1 MNRMQS
7 HLTEKTR
14 RALRRLSALLLACGL
29 CVPLLMFSG
38 SAAGS
43 SKVNVLA
50 DSTVKLWEWSRV
62 YTQGDL
68 PEGNFEVMLL
78 FEDTGGNKFM
88 VDGNSI
94 YKDSWWDNNGLW
106 FDFYG
111 VSLPRG
117 VVFGNDVCLTLEP
130 VSHMRMSY
138 VGRNKKNQGPKEYNW
153 YADGIPGRI
162 GHLVPTR
169 FNKYFVAEGSEQY
182 LEKYSDFC
190 VQTSEIAFSD
200 GYPKSG
206 RVMLYDEIGGVN
218 DCPVFVEGNLVYAR
232 NSPST
237 DMAQFVMYVG
247 KEVEYSAVTHDVT
260 VQSGQVQNVDGH
272 VYVCP
277 DVTITVEPG
286 AVLSIQ
292 GNLYNNGYIYNQGD
306 VVLQKNACIQTL
318 LLEGDGGAICCD
330 GGDLILM
337 SGARMA
343 TGTCGYS
350 EQYGNGFLLKN
361 GATCTNYGTIILP
374 ANGRLESGAVLDNR
388 KNGWLLQGYRVPSSR
403 EGTLHKFTQPQLRYS
418 ALESTF
424 ACIYVEPLRQYFFG
438 GSVTSLYLGHDTL
451 ALNQGTIQMNGAL
464 QTETDAELR
473 HEGGG
478 LLNTTPTY
486 QTYRN
491 YLNRVYP

>member
-1 MNRMQS
+1 MDIIKA

-14 RALRRLSALLLACGL
+14 RVLRRLSALLLACGL
-29 CVPLLMFSG
+29 CTPLLMSSG

-43 SKVNVLA
+43 AVNVLA
-50 DSTVKLWEWSRV
+50 DSTVKVWEWKRV
-62 YTQGDL
+62 YTQSDL
-68 PEGNFEVMLL
+68 PEGDFEVMLL
-78 FEDTGGNKFM
+78 YEEGGKQYM
-88 VDGNSI
+88 VDGNAV
-94 YKDSWWDNNGLW
+94 YKDSNWEDDNARW
-106 FDFYG
+106 FKLLG
-111 VSLPRG
+111 VDLPRG
-117 VVFGNDVCLTLEP
+117 VAFGNDVCLTLEP

-138 VGRNKKNQGPKEYNW
+138 IGRNEKNGQPKEYEW
-153 YADGIPGRI
+153 YADGISGRI
-162 GHLVPTR
+162 GHLNPLR
-169 FNKYFVAEGSEQY
+169 FNWYFVAEGSEY
-182 LEKYSDFC
+182 YRTADFC
-190 VQTSEIAFSD
+190 VQTSEIAFSE
-200 GYPKSG
+200 GYPQSG
-206 RVMLYDEIGGVN
+206 NVMLYDEIAHGVN
-218 DCPVFVEGNLVYAR
+218 DCPVFVSGNTVYAL
-232 NSPST
+232 NSSST
-237 DMAQFVMYVG
+237 NMAQFVMYVG

-337 SGARMA
+337 TGARMA

-424 ACIYVEPLRQYFFG
+424 SCFYEEISRQYFFG
-438 GSVTSLYLGHDTL
+438 GSVTSLYLGRDTL
-451 ALNQGTIQMNGAL
+451 ALNQGTILMNGAL
-464 QTETDAELR
+464 QTESDAELR

-478 LLNTTPTY
+478 LLDTTPVYKTY
-486 QTYRN
+486 LN
-491 YLNRVYP
+491 YLNRVYW

>member
-1 MNRMQS
+1 MLYGN
-7 HLTEKTR
+7 
-14 RALRRLSALLLACGL
+14 LSGANDR
-29 CVPLLMFSG
+29 PWF
-38 SAAGS
+38 
-43 SKVNVLA
+43 
-50 DSTVKLWEWSRV
+50 
-62 YTQGDL
+62 Y
-68 PEGNFEVMLL
+68 
-78 FEDTGGNKFM
+78 GGNY
-88 VDGNSI
+88 VAAQ
-94 YKDSWWDNNGLW
+94 DS
-106 FDFYG
+106 
-111 VSLPRG
+111 S
-117 VVFGNDVCLTLEP
+117 T
-130 VSHMRMSY
+130 
-138 VGRNKKNQGPKEYNW
+138 
-153 YADGIPGRI
+153 
-162 GHLVPTR
+162 
-169 FNKYFVAEGSEQY
+169 
-182 LEKYSDFC
+182 
-190 VQTSEIAFSD
+190 
-200 GYPKSG
+200 
-206 RVMLYDEIGGVN
+206 
-218 DCPVFVEGNLVYAR
+218 
-232 NSPST
+232 T
-237 DMAQFVMYVG
+237 DMGQFIMYVG

-350 EQYGNGFLLKN
+350 EEYGNGFLLKN

-388 KNGWLLQGYRVPSSR
+388 KNGWLLQGYRVPSSK

-424 ACIYVEPLRQYFFG
+424 ACVYMEPLRQYYFV

-451 ALNQGTIQMNGAL
+451 ALNQGTLLMNGAL

-478 LLNTTPTY
+478 LLDTTPAYKTY
-486 QTYRN
+486 LN
-491 YLNRVYP
+491 YQNRVYW

>member
-1 MNRMQS
+1 MNSLQS
-7 HLTEKTR
+7 HLAGKTR
-14 RALRRLSALLLACGL
+14 RVLRRLSALLLVCGL

-43 SKVNVLA
+43 GVNVLA

-62 YTQGDL
+62 YTQSDL
-68 PEGNFEVMLL
+68 PDGDFEMMLL
-78 FEDTGGNKFM
+78 YEDKGQRYM
-88 VDGNSI
+88 VDGNKI
-94 YKDSWWDNNGLW
+94 YDGGGGGKFRLL
-106 FDFYG
+106 G
-111 VSLPRG
+111 VSLPNG
-117 VVFGNDVCLTLEP
+117 VIYGADHFLTQED
-130 VSHMRMSY
+130 VSHMNMTY
-138 VGRNKKNQGPKEYNW
+138 EGRDTGNNQPKQY
-153 YADGIPGRI
+153 YAYCDGISGPI
-162 GHLVPTR
+162 AVVPVMNLQWYFSTTSR
-169 FNKYFVAEGSEQY
+169 SHVLCPFNI
-182 LEKYSDFC
+182 
-190 VQTSEIAFSD
+190 QTSEIAFSE
-200 GYPKSG
+200 GYPNPG
-206 RVMLYDEIGGVN
+206 YVMLY
-218 DCPVFVEGNLVYAR
+218 GNLSGANDRPWFYGGNYVAAQD
-232 NSPST
+232 SST
-237 DMAQFVMYVG
+237 TDLGQFIMYVG

-350 EQYGNGFLLKN
+350 EEYGNGFLLKN

-374 ANGRLESGAVLDNR
+374 ANGRLEAGAVLDNR

-403 EGTLHKFTQPQLRYS
+403 EGTLHKFTQTQLRYS

-424 ACIYVEPLRQYFFG
+424 ACAYLEPLRQYYFV
-438 GSVTSLYLGHDTL
+438 GSVTSLYLGRDTL
-451 ALNQGTIQMNGAL
+451 ALNQGTLLMNGAL

-478 LLNTTPTY
+478 LLDTTPAYKTY
-486 QTYRN
+486 LN
-491 YLNRVYP
+491 YQNRVYW